1 MGGGNKQSSAP
12 MLPMRNTRIRI
23 LAMTAVNETA
33 MNALSNP
40 IINLLLSSIATVLET
55 FREVRRDWVT
65 DRVFV
70 LPQPVMHH

>member
-1 MGGGNKQSSAP
+1 

-55 FREVRRDWVT
+55 FREVKRDWVT